1 MLLPHEMGEDL
12 CLGLARALYEPAS
25 HGRCDVGLAQLAEG
39 DYPTPEALAALA
51 SSSPQSAS
59 APLIRA
65 LDRVGVDEPGP
76 RARDMLEP
84 AGSGWLQRCAT
95 ISMTGCDKTPN

>member
-1 MLLPHEMGEDL
+1 MLPRMRDAGVPAFLEDGSDAINAFRTEMLLPHEMGEDL

-51 SSSPQSAS
+51 SSSRSSTWTGA
-59 APLIRA
+59 R
-65 LDRVGVDEPGP
+65 P
-76 RARDMLEP
+76 RSSSP
-84 AGSGWLQRCAT
+84 WL
-95 ISMTGCDKTPN
+95 TG